1 MVGGAGR
8 CVDFFGVLG
17 GCERERERE
26 REREEEEEEEENREM
41 RRREICDIL
50 FHCIVYIILMN
61 YMLK

>member
-1 MVGGAGR
+1 MGGAGR

-26 REREEEEEEEENREM
+26 EEEEEEEEENREM

-50 FHCIVYIILMN
+50 FHWIVYIILMN